1 MTTKLKRIFAAF
13 FAAAVAALSASLLPV
28 GADSLE
34 GPSEVIS
41 DGAFEYEKTD
51 GGYIIKKCTASI
63 ITKIPDVQNGIRI
76 IGIGDEAFSGMT
88 TITELTI
95 PDTIKSIGKYAFL
108 GCTSLKSV
116 TLPKR
121 LETLGE
127 SAFAG
132 CSLLESVTIPDTL
145 SEIPS
150 GTFRKCDHLTE
161 VNIPDNITK
170 IGSYAF
176 YQCTSLP
183 KVTLPDSLVSVGEMA
198 FGEMLSIAVFDTDGC
213 AAYVFED
220 NMLMDQH
227 KSSVICATSK
237 LEGAVEIPATVTGI
251 EPGAFSACP
260 AITELTIPAT
270 VKTIG
275 YGAFSSQIMGTVGY
289 CSAINKISFAEGLE
303 YIGEGAFSYC
313 SAESLLLPSTLKEIG
328 AGAFSGCYKLN
339 RLVIPEGVESIGES
353 AFMLCP
359 ELKSVSIPK
368 SVKNIGENAFGI
380 TVKDGQLANT
390 EGFSMSVASGSA
402 GEKYAKN
409 QDLDYTVSDKSL
421 LKAAFV
427 IVAVGLIAAAVIF
440 GIVLMARSKKSA
452 SSGARKAKKLAKE
465 QAEAENY
472 KKIVDDDPSDK

>member
-1 MTTKLKRIFAAF
+1 MKMKLKRILAAF
-13 FAAAVAALSASLLPV
+13 FTSAAIMFTAVPITV
-28 GADSLE
+28 GADSLQ

-41 DGAFEYEKTD
+41 DGSFEYEKVD

-76 IGIGDEAFSGMT
+76 IGIGDEAFSGNGS
-88 TITELTI
+88 ITELTI
-95 PDTIKSIGKYAFL
+95 PDTIKSIGNYAFL

-127 SAFAG
+127 NAFAG
-132 CSLLESVTIPDTL
+132 CTLLESVTIPDTL
-145 SEIPS
+145 GEIPM
-150 GTFRKCDHLTE
+150 GAFRKCDHLTE

-183 KVTLPDSLVSVGEMA
+183 KITLPDSLVSIGEMA
-198 FGEMLSIAVFDTDGC
+198 FGEMLSITGFDTDGC

-227 KSSVICATSK
+227 KSSVICATSN
-237 LEGAVEIPATVTGI
+237 LEGAVAIPATVTGI

-260 AITELTIPAT
+260 AITELSIPAS

-275 YGAFSSQIMGTVGY
+275 YGAFSSQIMGNVGY
-289 CSAINKISFAEGLE
+289 CSAISKINFAEGLQS
-303 YIGEGAFSYC
+303 IGEGAFSYC
-313 SAESLLLPSTLKEIG
+313 SVESLLLPSSLTVIG
-328 AGAFSGCYKLN
+328 SGAFSGCYKLN
-339 RLVIPEGVESIGES
+339 RLVIPEGVESIGAS
-353 AFMLCP
+353 AFLLCP

-368 SVKNIGENAFGI
+368 SVKTIGENAFGI
-380 TVKDGQLANT
+380 TVENGQFANT
-390 EGFSMSVASGSA
+390 EGFSMSVSSGSA

-409 QDLDYTVSDKSL
+409 QNLNYTVSDKSL

-440 GIVLMARSKKSA
+440 GLVLMARSKKSA

-472 KKIVDDDPSDK
+472 KKIVDDDPSDN